1 MSRQEEMR
9 EFISEFK
16 KLTAKVQQEN
26 TTLKKILSD
35 QEKILEACQKEYE
48 KLFFPHE
55 ELKK

>member
-26 TTLKKILSD
+26 TTL
-35 QEKILEACQKEYE
+35 
-48 KLFFPHE
+48 P
-55 ELKK
+55 